1 MSDSYSTVLG
11 SSSQILQSF
20 QNQSQCSNNQI
31 IEAQNV
37 IDEPNRSERG
47 NREGISEERSE
58 DDIFGF
64 HDGWCVF
71 FAKQCNLVFQCCTST
86 VIILWFLFVLWRLF
100 IF

>member
-1 MSDSYSTVLG
+1 LSDSYSTVLD
-11 SSSQILQSF
+11 SSSQIFRNF
-20 QNQSQCSNNQI
+20 QNESQRSNNQS
-31 IEAQNV
+31 IEAQNAT
-37 IDEPNRSERG
+37 DESNRSERG

-86 VIILWFLFVLWRLF
+86 VIILWFLFVLWRLLMF
-100 IF
+100 